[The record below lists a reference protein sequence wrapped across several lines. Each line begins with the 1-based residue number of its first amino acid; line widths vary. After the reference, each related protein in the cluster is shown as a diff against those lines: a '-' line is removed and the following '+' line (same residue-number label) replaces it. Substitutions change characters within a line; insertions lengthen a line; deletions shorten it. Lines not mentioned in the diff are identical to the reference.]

1 MDTPEDNTAVIRMK
15 RDFDSFLSNTS
26 RQGLPRFDL
35 DRSLD
40 MSLNQSSQSALS
52 IKVLLDREKEGRLKD
67 AEMAASKS
75 KILQLQSEVDH
86 MRTSC
91 KRAKIEMDLNVGNM
105 KGDREREEEMMKE
118 LKAKLKYMSDK
129 EKNLKE
135 ELEACRGELKQKN
148 AEFEAKMLAQQ
159 KEKVQKQQM
168 LQQLRDSSK
177 TKIFE
182 LQNDLMKCQ
191 TETQQAKVEVEQTSE
206 QLQLQLK
213 RSADLSLELKEL
225 EEYRNTAQQ
234 AEHKIK
240 MLEQQVSRMSEDAIM
255 TQAMKSQIISLPALE
270 KEVRKL
276 REENEYLRGTNENN
290 LLLKEQAE
298 SMKKKLERLE
308 QRTEEFAKM
317 EVENTEMKHR
327 LEKWESVDSD
337 GVRIQNP
344 TQMSQRIAH
353 LQEMNAVL
361 LEKQGE
367 LQSSFHLEE
376 ENGRCLQY
384 KYEILQ
390 KQHDQDKIRSQHLM
404 EQLKRFQ
411 RKLLLFSKERDGY
424 KQIIDSYESEL
435 TSNIGSLTTSRV
447 QHLEG
452 VIDGYRKQA
461 ETLEATISKLT
472 QKLTDYKMQGSHK
485 DTSSS
490 SSLSTDGNGV
500 VPRSHMDNT
509 DQKIILQLR
518 ERIETLEKQLEKTE
532 EEKYILESR
541 MEQRHLQGDFD
552 PTKTKVL
559 HFSMNPVALAQA
571 KKKEIITELTEENE
585 KLKHRLKLL
594 EESEGKVDDLTMQ
607 VEQKMEEPCS
617 SKEIDGLKEQLSREE
632 TKNKRLME
640 VFKKTSQEFREVCYQ
655 LTGYKIDILSSNQYK
670 LTSMYAESPEDFFLF
685 QQSSS
690 GEVQMLGTD
699 FSNTLEEAIEL
710 YLAKQDSIPAFLS
723 SITLNLFSRQTMMI
737 G

>member
-26 RQGLPRFDL
+26 RHGLPRFDL
-35 DRSLD
+35 DRSTD
-40 MSLNQSSQSALS
+40 ISLNQSAQSAVS
-52 IKVLLDREKEGRLKD
+52 IKHLLDREKEGRLKD
-67 AEMAASKS
+67 AEMAAAKS
-75 KILQLQSEVDH
+75 KILQLQSEVEQI
-86 MRTSC
+86 RTSN
-91 KRAKIEMDLNVGNM
+91 KRAKIEMDFNIGSM
-105 KGDREREEEMMKE
+105 KGEREREEEMMKE

-129 EKNLKE
+129 EKNLQD
-135 ELEACRGELKQKN
+135 ELETCRGELKQEKVD
-148 AEFEAKMLAQQ
+148 FEAKMLAQQ
-159 KEKVQKQQM
+159 KEKIHMQQI

-177 TKIFE
+177 TKIYE
-182 LQNDLMKCQ
+182 LQNELMKCQ
-191 TETQQAKVEVEQTSE
+191 TEMQQANVEVEETSE
-206 QLQLQLK
+206 QLKLQL
-213 RSADLSLELKEL
+213 RRTTDLSLELKEL
-225 EEYRNTAQQ
+225 EECRHTAQQ

-240 MLEQQVSRMSEDAIM
+240 MLEQQVSRMSEDAVM
-255 TQAMKSQIISLPALE
+255 TQAMKSQITSLPALE

-308 QRTEEFAKM
+308 QRSEDFAKM
-317 EVENTEMKHR
+317 EVENTEMKYR

-337 GVRIQNP
+337 GIRIQNP

-361 LEKQGE
+361 LEKQGK

-376 ENGRCLQY
+376 ENGRCLKY
-384 KYEILQ
+384 KYEMLQ
-390 KQHDQDKIRSQHLM
+390 RQHDQDKIKSQHLM

-447 QHLEG
+447 QHQEG
-452 VIDGYRKQA
+452 VIDGYRKQV
-461 ETLEATISKLT
+461 EMLEANINKLT
-472 QKLTDYKMQGSHK
+472 QELTNYKMQGCQK

-490 SSLSTDGNGV
+490 VDGNGV
-500 VPRSHMDNT
+500 VPRHQVDNT

-518 ERIETLEKQLEKTE
+518 ERIEKLEKQLEKTE
-532 EEKYILESR
+532 EEKFILESR
-541 MEQRHLQGDFD
+541 IEQRHLQGDFD

-571 KKKEIITELTEENE
+571 KKKEIIAELTEEND

-594 EESEGKVDDLTMQ
+594 EESEGKVDDLTLQ
-607 VEQKMEEPCS
+607 VQQKMEEPCS
-617 SKEIDGLKEQLSREE
+617 SKELDGLKEQLSREE

>member
-35 DRSLD
+35 DRTIDISP
-40 MSLNQSSQSALS
+40 NHSSQSAVS
-52 IKVLLDREKEGRLKD
+52 IKLLLDREKEGRLKD
-67 AEMAASKS
+67 AEMAAAKS
-75 KILQLQSEVDH
+75 KILQLQSEVDDI
-86 MRTSC
+86 RTCS
-91 KRAKIEMDLNVGNM
+91 KRAKIEMDLNIGNM
-105 KGDREREEEMMKE
+105 KGEREREEEMLKE
-118 LKAKLKYMSDK
+118 LRAKLKYMSDK

-135 ELEACRGELKQKN
+135 DLEACREELKQKK
-148 AEFEAKMLAQQ
+148 AEFDTQTLAQQ
-159 KEKVQKQQM
+159 KEKVQMQQI

-191 TETQQAKVEVEQTSE
+191 TELKQAKMEVEETNE
-206 QLQLQLK
+206 QLKLQL
-213 RSADLSLELKEL
+213 RRAAELSIDLNELQ
-225 EEYRNTAQQ
+225 EYKHTAQQ
-234 AEHKIK
+234 AEHKMK
-240 MLEQQVSRMSEDAIM
+240 MLEQQVNRMSEDANM
-255 TQAMKSQIISLPALE
+255 TQAMKSQITSLPALE

-308 QRTEEFAKM
+308 KRSEEFAKM
-317 EVENTEMKHR
+317 EVENTEMKYR

-344 TQMSQRIAH
+344 AQMSQRIAH

-367 LQSSFHLEE
+367 LKSSCHLEE
-376 ENGRCLQY
+376 ENSRCIQY
-384 KYEILQ
+384 KYEMLQ
-390 KQHDQDKIRSQHLM
+390 KQHDQDKIKSQHLM

-435 TSNIGSLTTSRV
+435 TSNVGSLTTSRI
-447 QHLEG
+447 QHQEG
-452 VIDGYRKQA
+452 VIDGYRKQL
-461 ETLEATISKLT
+461 EVLEANINKLT
-472 QKLTDYKMQGSHK
+472 QELTDYKIQGCHK
-485 DTSSS
+485 TTSST
-490 SSLSTDGNGV
+490 TDGNGV
-500 VPRSHMDNT
+500 VPKSHVDNT

-518 ERIETLEKQLEKTE
+518 ERVEKLEKQLEKTE
-532 EEKYILESR
+532 EEKFILESR
-541 MEQRHLQGDFD
+541 IEQRHLQGDYD
-552 PTKTKVL
+552 PSKTKVL
-559 HFSMNPVALAQA
+559 HFSMNPVAMAQA
-571 KKKEIITELTEENE
+571 KKKEIIAELTEENE

-594 EESEGKVDDLTMQ
+594 EESEGKVDDLTLQ
-607 VEQKMEEPCS
+607 VQHKMEEPCS
-617 SKEIDGLKEQLSREE
+617 SKELDGLKEQLSREE

-699 FSNTLEEAIEL
+699 FSNTQEEAIEL

-723 SITLNLFSRQTMMI
+723 SITLNLFSRQTMMV